1 VTSVR
6 PAAPAETRSDTLG
19 SNDTAGAPR
28 ATKLREAVFADHSEI
43 ADLEARF
50 GLTSKS
56 YEAWCDLWLGNPV
69 YRTLG
74 RDWSIGWVLEDEDG
88 HVVASMANI
97 PLAYELEGR
106 PILAASGSNW
116 VAEPAYRSAALL
128 LLDGVINQRG
138 VELYV
143 NNTVTAASVAAVKAF
158 ECVPV
163 PVGRWDRAGVW
174 YTDRQAYYEARLRG
188 RHSPFARSLSYAL
201 AAPVTLK
208 DRFVTKALAESDV
221 EVQASAG
228 FDERFDDFWDELR
241 RRYPHRLM
249 AVRTREALAWHYRHA
264 LLDGHLWI
272 ATVVDGRR
280 LVAFA
285 TFRHDQH
292 PVWGTRMR
300 LADFQSLDDGVE
312 LLPALLSWAL
322 RRCRADGIHTLEV
335 LGSWLG
341 EGELLEHAAPHPRAL
356 PTWKFFYRANTPA
369 LAARLRDP
377 KAWAPSLYDGDATL

>member
-1 VTSVR
+1 M
-6 PAAPAETRSDTLG
+6 ET
-19 SNDTAGAPR
+19 AVAPR
-28 ATKLREAVFADHSEI
+28 ATTLREAVFADHAEI
-43 ADLEARF
+43 AKLEMRY
-50 GLTSKS
+50 GLISKG
-56 YEAWCDLWLGNPV
+56 YDAWSHLWLGNPL
-69 YRTLG
+69 YRALG
-74 RDWSIGWVLEDEDG
+74 RDWSIGWVLEDADG
-88 HVVASMANI
+88 HIVASMANI
-97 PLAYELEGR
+97 PLPYELEGR

-128 LLDGVINQRG
+128 LLDSVINQRG

-143 NNTVTAASVAAVKAF
+143 NNTVTAASVDAVKAF
-158 ECVPV
+158 DCVPV

-174 YTDRQAYYEARLRG
+174 YTDRQAYYETRLRG
-188 RHSPFARSLSYAL
+188 RHSRFARPLSYAL
-201 AAPVTLK
+201 SAPATLK
-208 DRFVTKALAESDV
+208 DRLVTKTLAEADV
-221 EVQASAG
+221 EVQACAE
-228 FDERFDDFWDELR
+228 FDERFDDFWDALR
-241 RRYPHRLM
+241 RRHPHRLL
-249 AVRTREALAWHYRHA
+249 AVRTREVLSWHYRHA
-264 LLDGHLWI
+264 LLDGDLWI
-272 ATVVDGRR
+272 AAVVAGRR

-300 LADFQSLDDGVE
+300 LADFQSLDGGGE

-322 RRCRADGIHTLEV
+322 RNCRDNGIHTLEV

-377 KAWAPSLYDGDATL
+377 KAWAPSLYDGDASL